1 MRALTQLLYG
11 LSRIAL
17 LALAV
22 AFFSFWLL
30 TLDGFDAVKPVAEY
44 ATKYIPI
51 LLLPVSAAMI
61 LVLLV
66 RWAAV
71 NKHEKV
77 SFGDFLAFVVAVALQ
92 VATIIVY
99 RAQGNEIAGPFA
111 ANIPDV
117 NKLTDAAAPYG
128 MLSVAVLQLGAFIFY
143 WIADPDPK
151 TGDAD

>member
-1 MRALTQLLYG
+1 MRAVTQLLYG
-11 LSRIAL
+11 LSRLAL
-17 LALAV
+17 LALAL

-44 ATKYIPI
+44 ATKYIPV

-66 RWAAV
+66 RWMAV

-77 SFGDFLAFVVAVALQ
+77 GFDDFLAFVVAVALQ
-92 VATIIVY
+92 VATIVVY
-99 RAQGNEIAGPFA
+99 RAQGNDIAGPFA

-117 NKLTDAAAPYG
+117 EKLTAIAKPYG
-128 MLSVAVLQLGAFIFY
+128 MLSVAVLELAAFIFY

-151 TGDAD
+151 TDD